1 MALKEHFGWK
11 PWNEWEEGAAFRRP
25 EVLRGYRHRLAVSV
39 LFWQFV
45 QYEFFCQWHQLKEYA
60 GRNGIKIIGDLPFT
74 LLTTVPM
81 SGAAEIFLPS
91 IRKMRP

>member
-25 EVLRGYRHRLAVSV
+25 EVLRGYRRRLAVSI

-45 QYEFFCQWHQLKEYA
+45 QYEFFA
-60 GRNGIKIIGDLPFT
+60 SGI
-74 LLTTVPM
+74 
-81 SGAAEIFLPS
+81 S
-91 IRKMRP
+91 